1 MGEQENR
8 VEANPAMVTV
18 AGIAVSRGFAAGP
31 VFIHRPDDIQDVP
44 EYEITPD
51 RVEQELL
58 RFHAA
63 RAKTHE
69 QIEALVDQ
77 LGTSGGNAAAIF
89 ANHLEILED
98 VSIIRSV
105 ERFIRTAR
113 INAEAA
119 LRRAVADIRAMFGRM
134 KDPYLRERVRDV
146 DDVERRCLRVLLG
159 HTGNAFAQ
167 ITEPVIVVAADL
179 TPSDTVALPR
189 ELVLGFATD
198 RGSSTSHAALLA
210 RPAWMWG
217 AEMGVNDCGVCI
229 GNEAVFTRGAYA
241 QTGLTGMDLVRLAL
255 ERSDSAKAA
264 LEQIIALLEQYGQ
277 GGNCGFDHD
286 FFYDNA
292 FLILDR
298 SALYV
303 LETAGKQWVYK
314 QYQRQSISN
323 RLSIRSEG
331 DACSGGE
338 AIDFCRTFTE
348 PVYTRFS
355 GSRRRR
361 AQTQRCLKT
370 AESVQDCMNALRTHD
385 DCVKNPFARGSVS
398 SVCMH
403 YGGMVGDHTTASMI
417 VSLEPERTVV
427 WATGSSA
434 PCVSLFKP
442 YLFGSA
448 PCAPV
453 KACRPSSV

>member
-1 MGEQENR
+1 MCDTLGFLADGGALFAKNSDRSPNEPQTLEFH
-8 VEANPAMVTV
+8 PART
-18 AGIAVSRGFAAGP
+18 GLSG
-31 VFIHRPDDIQDVP
+31 H
-44 EYEITPD
+44 
-51 RVEQELL
+51 L
-58 RFHAA
+58 RA
-63 RAKTHE
+63 TY
-69 QIEALVDQ
+69 ISLP
-77 LGTSGGNAAAIF
+77 
-89 ANHLEILED
+89 
-98 VSIIRSV
+98 
-105 ERFIRTAR
+105 
-113 INAEAA
+113 EAA
-119 LRRAVADIRAMFGRM
+119 
-134 KDPYLRERVRDV
+134 E
-146 DDVERRCLRVLLG
+146 
-159 HTGNAFAQ
+159 T
-167 ITEPVIVVAADL
+167 
-179 TPSDTVALPR
+179 
-189 ELVLGFATD
+189 
-198 RGSSTSHAALLA
+198 HAALLS

-453 KACRPSSV
+453 FAPDEPQAKAYWLSQESFRRALIGKRIPKEYYAARDALEAAWRGAAARAEDAADFAALTAGCAAEEHAFFAQWDPRRFSPAPASRVFFRRWQKKTEALERN